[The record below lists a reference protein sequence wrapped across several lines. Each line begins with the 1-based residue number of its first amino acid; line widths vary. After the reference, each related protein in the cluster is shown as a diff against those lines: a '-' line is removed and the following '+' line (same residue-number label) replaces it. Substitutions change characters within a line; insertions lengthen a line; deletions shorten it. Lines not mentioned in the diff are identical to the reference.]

1 MELKDVLLKRRS
13 IRKFTDQKISDEI
26 INELL
31 HAGMSGPSACN
42 RQPWE
47 FYVIKNEEMLVKI
60 RRTSRFTNME
70 APLAIIICGNLDKA
84 LPDSMKEYWIHDCS
98 AATEN
103 ILLRATDL
111 GLGAVW
117 CGIYPQERA
126 ADRVKEFLNLGD
138 NLVPL
143 SQIWIGYPDEQRTP
157 RDWYNPDCIHVI
169 E

>member
-1 MELKDVLLKRRS
+1 MELKEALLKRRS
-13 IRKFTDQKISDEI
+13 IRKFKTDKISDEI
-26 INELL
+26 VSELL

-47 FYVIKNEEMLVKI
+47 FYVIRNEEMLVKI

-70 APLAIIICGNLDKA
+70 APLAIVVCGNLDKA
-84 LPDSMKEYWIHDCS
+84 LPDSMKDYWIHDCS

-103 ILLRATDL
+103 ILLRVTDM

-126 ADRVKEFLNLGD
+126 AERMKEFLGLGD
-138 NLVPL
+138 NLIPL
-143 SQIWIGYPDEQRTP
+143 SLIFIGHPDESRTP
-157 RDWYNPDCIHVI
+157 RDWYNPECVHYMD
-169 E
+169 